1 LRKEWDDLA
10 AKNPDRLSV
19 KYVLDKEPRGW
30 KGEFLPLVKTTV
42 AEL

>member
-1 LRKEWDDLA
+1 MLIFPVLRKEWDDLA

-30 KGEFLPLVKTTV
+30 KGQSHQST
-42 AEL
+42 